1 MDPCDGGVVVTSAEA
16 PLRVLLIDSNVYFV
30 KRMTEALQKEG
41 FEVLHH
47 PVASYALTMIEYSPP
62 DIILCATELREM
74 GAFEIVPML
83 RNDPKTANTPLMAL
97 GNSIEKGPLE
107 AYRAG
112 CDDFIDRR
120 RNPADIAAH
129 VRAFVRSSRHG
140 FQPTQMLS
148 TAETSLSGNLAHL
161 DLPGIIQ
168 MLDQGRQTGALH
180 VNAGETDAVM
190 FLESGEIHHA
200 ECGKLIGEEAVIRI
214 IKDCQRTGIGSY
226 KFVAGTLANQRSVHR
241 RATDLLLDAMREFD
255 EAQRL
260 PAESELP

>member
-1 MDPCDGGVVVTSAEA
+1 MTSGEA
-16 PLRVLLIDSNVYFV
+16 TLRVLLIDSNVYFV

-47 PVASYALTMIEYSPP
+47 PVASYALTMIEWNPP
-62 DIILCATELREM
+62 DIILCA
-74 GAFEIVPML
+74 
-83 RNDPKTANTPLMAL
+83 
-97 GNSIEKGPLE
+97 
-107 AYRAG
+107 RAG

-129 VRAFVRSSRHG
+129 IRAFVRSSRHG
-140 FQPTQMLS
+140 FQPTEMLS

-190 FLESGEIHHA
+190 FFEGGEIHHA
-200 ECGKLIGEEAVIRI
+200 ECGKLIGEEAVIQI
-214 IKDCQRTGIGSY
+214 IKDCQQTGIGSY
-226 KFVAGTLANQRSVHR
+226 KLVTGTVANQRTVHR

-255 EAQRL
+255 EAQRQH
-260 PAESELP
+260 AESELP

>member
-1 MDPCDGGVVVTSAEA
+1 MDSRNGGIVLSSGEA
-16 PLRVLLIDSNVYFV
+16 TLRVLLIDSNVYFV

-47 PVASYALTMIEYSPP
+47 PVASYALTMIEYSTT

-83 RNDPKTANTPLMAL
+83 RNDPKTAKTTLMAL
-97 GNSIEKGPLE
+97 GNSVEEGLLE

-129 VRAFVRSSRHG
+129 VRAFLRSSRHG
-140 FQPTQMLS
+140 FQPTEMLS
-148 TAETSLSGNLAHL
+148 TADTSLSGNLAHL
-161 DLPGIIQ
+161 DFPGIIQ
-168 MLDQGRQTGALH
+168 MLDTGRQTGALH

-190 FLESGEIHHA
+190 FFEGGEIHHA
-200 ECGKLIGEEAVIRI
+200 EYGKLVGEEAGIQI
-214 IKDCQRTGIGSY
+214 IKDCQQTGMGSY
-226 KFVAGTLANQRSVHR
+226 KLITGTIATLRTVNR

-255 EAQRL
+255 ESQL
-260 PAESELP
+260 